1 MQFGHGIRA
10 LWSLVWHVAAPTVVV
25 VAEHVINTANIDQ
38 WSDEITFP
46 VVAERSIAYANA
58 TNDPIA
64 AHLNGTLAPPVFAVV
79 PALADLAQA
88 TMFVVPDEL
97 KMRILHGE
105 QDFRFHRAIVPGET
119 LKVRSK
125 VIGIHGKSSGV
136 VVTTIAETRDEADQL
151 VNEQYFAGFF
161 RGGNWPHEAG
171 APAPEHTFDAA
182 LRDRP
187 ADFVVEQKFDADQT
201 FRYAE
206 PAGDPM
212 PIHTDDAIAKAM
224 GLPGIILHG
233 LCTMAFTSHAVLS
246 QVAPEH
252 PERLKRLAVRFASP
266 GRPGQVMTTSIWNTG
281 GGILKFESVNNEGQ
295 TLIKDGLAEIEGV

>member
-1 MQFGHGIRA
+1 M
-10 LWSLVWHVAAPTVVV
+10 P
-25 VAEHVINTANIDQ
+25 EHVFDTEGIGR

-46 VVAERSIAYANA
+46 VEVERSIAYAMA

-64 AHLNGTLAPPVFAVV
+64 SHLDGTLAPPVFAVV
-79 PALADLAQA
+79 PALSDLAET
-88 TMFVVPDEL
+88 TMFAVPDEL
-97 KMRILHGE
+97 MLRILHGE

-125 VIGIHGKSSGV
+125 VVGIHGKSSGV
-136 VVTTIAETRDEADQL
+136 VVTTIAETRDENQEL

-171 APAPEHTFDAA
+171 TPASVHAFDET
-182 LRDRP
+182 LRGRV

-212 PIHTDDAIAKAM
+212 PIHLDEEIAKSM
-224 GLPGIILHG
+224 GLPGIIMHG
-233 LCTMAFTSHAVLS
+233 LCTMAFNSHALLS
-246 QVAPEH
+246 RVAPNN
-252 PERLKRLAVRFASP
+252 PERLKRLAVRFAAP

-281 GGILKFESVNNEGQ
+281 NGAYRFESLNDEGQ
-295 TLIKDGLAEIEGV
+295 ILIKDGLAELEGA

>member
-1 MQFGHGIRA
+1 M
-10 LWSLVWHVAAPTVVV
+10 S
-25 VAEHVINTANIDQ
+25 EHVFDTEGIGR

-46 VVAERSIAYANA
+46 VEVERSTAYALA
-58 TNDPIA
+58 TNDPIT
-64 AHLNGTLAPPVFAVV
+64 AHLDGTLAPPVFAVV
-79 PALADLAQA
+79 PALSDLAET
-88 TMFVVPDEL
+88 TMFAVPDEL
-97 KMRILHGE
+97 MLRILHGE

-136 VVTTIAETRDEADQL
+136 VVTTLAETRDAQQEL
-151 VNEQYFAGFF
+151 ISEQYFAGFF

-171 APAPEHTFDAA
+171 TPAPQHAFDET
-182 LRDRP
+182 LRWRP

-212 PIHTDDAIAKAM
+212 PIHLDEEIAKSM
-224 GLPGIILHG
+224 GLPGIIMHG
-233 LCTMAFTSHAVLS
+233 LCTMAFNSHAVLC
-246 QVAPEH
+246 QAAPNH
-252 PERLKRLAVRFASP
+252 PERLKRLAVRFAAP

-281 GGILKFESVNNEGQ
+281 DGVYRFESVNDEGQ
-295 TLIKDGLAEIEGV
+295 VLIKDGLAEIEGA

>member
-1 MQFGHGIRA
+1 MTPVHSVGGM
-10 LWSLVWHVAAPTVVV
+10 
-25 VAEHVINTANIDQ
+25 AEHVFDTANIGQ

-46 VVAERSIAYANA
+46 VEIERSTAYAKA

-64 AHLNGTLAPPVFAVV
+64 QHLDGTLAPPVFAVV
-79 PALADLAQA
+79 PALSDLAEA
-88 TMFVVPDEL
+88 TMFAVPDEL
-97 KMRILHGE
+97 MLRILHGE
-105 QDFRFHRAIVPGET
+105 QDFRFLRPIVPGET

-136 VVTTIAETRDEADQL
+136 VVTTVAETRDATDGL

-171 APAPEHTFDAA
+171 TPAPEHGFDEV
-182 LRDRP
+182 LRERP
-187 ADFVVEQKFDADQT
+187 ADFVVEQTFDADQT

-212 PIHTDDAIAKAM
+212 PIHLDEEIAKSM
-224 GLPGIILHG
+224 GLPGIIMHG
-233 LCTMAFTSHAVLS
+233 LCTMAFNSHAVLS
-246 QVAPEH
+246 QVAPAN

-266 GRPGQVMTTSIWNTG
+266 GRPGQVMTTSVWEKSS
-281 GGILKFESVNNEGQ
+281 GIYAFESANNEGQ
-295 TLIKDGLAEIEGV
+295 VLIKDGLAVIEGA